1 MLMAN
6 GIQEIS
12 LKVNPLMTGRRM
24 MFLNVVGKIFV
35 GIIKLLSFRLIMTMF
50 CFCFWQFIFSEK

>member
-12 LKVNPLMTGRRM
+12 LKQGENSK
-24 MFLNVVGKIFV
+24 FIKIFV

-50 CFCFWQFIFSEK
+50 CFCFWQFIFSEKWLSKMVLY